1 MLDKL
6 TSKGFETKFLS
17 HAAAILDRDFPD
29 ALTELEQAL
38 NGLAIPITEII
49 ALGGGETKGTQ
60 RMRHA
65 LDGLGW
71 KKYEFVIRKI
81 INEIERESTSHEIDH
96 VKEFGDNWH
105 PRFAS

>member
-1 MLDKL
+1 MLGKL

-17 HAAAILDRDFPD
+17 HAAAILDRDFPE
-29 ALTELEQAL
+29 ALTELEHAL
-38 NGLAIPITEII
+38 SGLAIPITEII

-65 LDGLGW
+65 LNDLGW

-81 INEIERESTSHEIDH
+81 INGIERESTSHEIDH
-96 VKEFGDNWH
+96 VKESDGNWH
-105 PRFAS
+105 LRFAS